1 MRAGPIL
8 LSLVLL
14 AACQLTGGGTD
25 GPGAAGLA
33 TEEILVTSLDAP
45 PPAADAG
52 AATPAGAAP
61 DVPPAEAE
69 MSLAPVTPAEP
80 EAPKTAEQL
89 LCETRGG
96 IWSVAGNT
104 GAYLCVH
111 PTRDGGKACHKESDC
126 EGQCLARSMSCAPF
140 TPLFGCNEVL
150 DKQGRRVTL
159 CID

>member
-8 LSLVLL
+8 LSLFLL
-14 AACQLTGGGTD
+14 TACQLTGGGTV
-25 GPGAAGLA
+25 GTGAAGLA
-33 TEEILVTSLDAP
+33 ADEIVVTPLDEP
-45 PPAADAG
+45 PPAAEAG
-52 AATPAGAAP
+52 SATEADPAL
-61 DVPPAEAE
+61 PPAEAE
-69 MSLAPVTPAEP
+69 MSVAPESLAEP

-89 LCETRGG
+89 LCEARGG
-96 IWSVAGNT
+96 IWTVAGNT
-104 GAYLCVH
+104 GAYLCVQ